1 MSESKTLFDCSD
13 GSREE
18 AITSEIVFDHNLD
31 RSFSYI
37 VPEELG
43 EIKPGQRVKAPFG
56 KGNKKLNGFCI
67 SSEKTSNTKGL
78 KRLSKIIDSSPLLTP
93 ELLELANWLSLYYV
107 CPLGQ
112 VLSAMLPAGVKKG
125 QGFVQKR
132 FIKLNCSNIHEARK
146 IYEKLREGSKQKSL
160 VRILIIEHAFV
171 ASGGIESSELVK
183 QAETTSQTLK
193 NLINTGAAVS
203 EKRAVLKSVQEQT
216 VVEEPDITLNSS
228 QEKSIEQINQ
238 KIDESAFGVFV
249 LHGVTGSGKTE
260 VYIRALANAVE
271 QGKKGI
277 ILLPEIALT
286 SQTILRFQ
294 KRFKRLA
301 VLHSGLTEAQRASQW
316 HKIKLGRADVIIGA
330 RSAVFAPCSNLGVVI
345 VDEEHESSYKQDTA
359 PRYNARDT
367 AVKRAQIENAACILG
382 SATPSFES
390 YFNCKRKEH
399 FKLLNLPERVEK
411 RPMPQM
417 QEVDMSGRRSFMSE
431 FMIGEKLKEALE
443 SSLGS
448 GEQAILLLNRRGYSN
463 FIYCP
468 ECGHTIHCRNCD
480 ASLKFHLS
488 EVLNQN
494 STEGLYNTSG
504 LALCHY
510 CGSRTLVPKRCPI
523 CTRQLT
529 MRGSGSQKLQMELA
543 DKFPKAKIARIDTD
557 SMKGKDYREL
567 IEAFSK
573 HEYDILAGTQML
585 AKGLHFPNV
594 TLVGI
599 VNADTSTSSS
609 DFRSAEKTFQL
620 ISQVAGRTGRGS
632 KPGKVIIQTAKPDSP
647 AVKFAKLHDY
657 DGFYKNQIPMREML
671 GLPPFRKQALVQVRN
686 EKKTRAEEDAEEA
699 AEILSSI
706 IKTNGIDI
714 RLKGPFEPAIGRI
727 GREFRMNILLNA
739 ASPFVMM
746 SFLTKARFSEIRRVR
761 SKLFFDID
769 PLF

>member
-1 MSESKTLFDCSD
+1 MSENNTLFDFSEQ
-13 GSREE
+13 SRQE
-18 AITSEIVFDHNLD
+18 ALAAEVVFDHNLD

-43 EIKPGQRVKAPFG
+43 AIQPGQRVSAPFG
-56 KGNKKLNGFCI
+56 KGNKKLTGFCI
-67 SSEKTSNTKGL
+67 STEKTSNTKGL
-78 KRLSKIIDSSPLLTP
+78 KRLSKIIDSSPLLAHP
-93 ELLELANWLSLYYV
+93 LIELAQWLSLYYV

-125 QGFVQKR
+125 LGFVQKR
-132 FIKLNCSNIHEARK
+132 FIKLNCDNIHEAEEIQK
-146 IYEKLREGSKQKSL
+146 KLKEGSKQKRL
-160 VRILIIEHAFV
+160 VTILTINNAFI
-171 ASGGIESSELVK
+171 SGGGIESSELIK
-183 QAETTSQTLK
+183 EAETTSQTLK
-193 NLINTGAAVS
+193 KLLDAGAAVC
-203 EKRAVLKSVQEQT
+203 ERKAVLKGSHELAA
-216 VVEEPDITLNSS
+216 VEEPDITLNSS
-228 QEKSIEQINQ
+228 QEESIGQINQ
-238 KIDESAFGVFV
+238 KIDQSAFGVFV

-260 VYIRALANAVE
+260 VYIRALAKAAE
-271 QGKKGI
+271 KGKKGI

-286 SQTILRFQ
+286 SQTILRFK

-316 HKIKLGRADVIIGA
+316 HKIKLGKADVVIGA
-330 RSAVFAPCSNLGVVI
+330 RSAVFAPCDKLGVII

-367 AVKRAQIENAACILG
+367 AIKRAQIENAACILG

-390 YFNCKRKEH
+390 YFNCKAKKH
-399 FKLLNLPERVEK
+399 FKLLKLPERVEK

-417 QEVDMSGRRSFMSE
+417 QEVDMSGRRAFMSE
-431 FMIGEKLKEALE
+431 FMIGEKLKEDIE
-443 SSLGS
+443 NSLSS

-468 ECGHTIHCRNCD
+468 ECAHTIHCRNCD

-488 EVLNQN
+488 DMLNEN
-494 STEGLYNTSG
+494 SSEKLYNTSG

-510 CGSRTLVPKRCPI
+510 CGSRTLVPKNCPV
-523 CTRQLT
+523 CGRQLT
-529 MRGSGSQKLQMELA
+529 MRGSGSQKLEMELNE
-543 DKFPKAKIARIDTD
+543 KFPKAKIARIDTD

-599 VNADTSTSSS
+599 VNADTSANSS

-632 KPGKVIIQTAKPDSP
+632 KPGKVIIQTTAPDSP
-647 AVKFAKLHDY
+647 AVKFAKMHDY
-657 DGFYKNQIPMREML
+657 EGFYKNQTPMRDML
-671 GLPPFRKQALVQVRN
+671 GLPPFRKQALVQIRN
-686 EKKTRAEEDAEEA
+686 EKKTRAEEDAAKACET
-699 AEILSSI
+699 LSSL
-706 IKTNGIDI
+706 IKTAQLDI
-714 RLKGPFEPAIGRI
+714 RLKGPFEPPIGRI
-727 GREFRMNILLNA
+727 GREFRVNILLNA
-739 ASPFVMM
+739 ANPAVMM
-746 SFLTKARFSEIRRVR
+746 SFLSKARFSELSRLS